1 MVIHSPS
8 NKWIT
13 TMNQEIADSSRI
25 IREEVILDNLEGI
38 IIVLILILMLSEI
51 QASLRT
57 EETKKAIIIKTKNW
71 TMMTMVGIH
80 IQSQSNRPRI
90 QLLLRNRATSN
101 TEIMMNRRKSQYQ
114 RNKNRKSYFL
124 CMRMRETTRMPLK
137 MGVEMKTASSAT
149 LVAANLL
156 KKLLWSTVRFARRS
170 LFRKERSLMSKK
182 SEKRPFSK
190 RWKTQITNHHTIR
203 KRHLQRRL
211 QLRNQLLLVQKQPN
225 GRLKAKCSVQL
236 CEQTVPQM
244 MIPKDR
250 QLKPWYKQP
259 WNSMMIALSAS
270 GVTASSMI
278 MQLRDIF
285 QCVKRNIKS
294 FRWRV
299 RAIPKEM

>member
-1 MVIHSPS
+1 
-8 NKWIT
+8 
-13 TMNQEIADSSRI
+13 MNQEIADSSRI

-38 IIVLILILMLSEI
+38 IIVLIQILMLSEI

-137 MGVEMKTASSAT
+137 MGVEMKIASSAT

-190 RWKTQITNHHTIR
+190 RWKIQITNHHTIR

-250 QLKPWYKQP
+250 QLKPLYKQP
-259 WNSMMIALSAS
+259 WNSMMIALNAS

-299 RAIPKEM
+299 RPIPKEM